1 MLTCYVLEEGRNAS
15 REGSS
20 FDLRPSSS
28 VTFNQNRSTSQSG
41 LRKRPRLS
49 VTALGQPCLSV
60 MELDPLDFGQP
71 GPSQPPTLRRPLALD
86 LLNVRQPLDPGSA
99 WFQAQPRA
107 STSTSFDRSI
117 QVNGQEKEEET
128 ALLKELRRT
137 LGPRSTDAP
146 PSSSSPSRPLSI
158 SRLLPG
164 SPSRTERL
172 TWQGN
177 KVVWTRGVEL
187 VRSFTFESDEIVQ
200 VVAFGSFDASSP
212 NSGSLLQRRK
222 SSIEGEETSFVGAGG
237 GPTSGKRRR
246 STVGGPKKGPRV
258 SEGASFVRQ
267 STHPSVGPHVL
278 STLAEPALPRSSSPA
293 RSTNLPPKKE
303 RREQA
308 VCFLLSTSLVVHLSS
323 GARHLVTLPHEMA
336 EMHALPSGGLAV
348 RGSST
353 RVEDAEAGAGWYV
366 VRHPL
371 NGLREV
377 DEEEEAQMLLH
388 LQDGP
393 STGLQDGPLSVH
405 LRLDGQ
411 HVETGSARDGSV
423 IFSSESRQLGD
434 VVDTLHPASSTPVRV
449 RLPSLDRVDPLVR
462 TCLEMLD
469 GPLGQSNLCAL
480 RLECLQWASTK
491 RLRDAGGQ
499 EEFKSFAETLLEL
512 LGIQRQTS
520 HSSLESETPWERMA
534 RVNAQSEDPALRA
547 LSASAPPSSSKT
559 SALFLS
565 PQADLSLI
573 ASVALSLHLLAE
585 DFKLDMLHFHW
596 LRPLG
601 GLAMQL
607 ASVLGRQDWVDYWF
621 RQGCPLNDLSTVL
634 AERASLLLVSSLWV
648 RIAHV
653 VRLSVSQK
661 TPLPCCLLLPTY
673 TVISEQSS
681 RARRLHPGRP
691 SRLDRPSPQPSS
703 TSTRRSLPSPPP
715 PPLKARSKS
724 STNSSR
730 TGSPRSACS
739 DFRSGLRSRCSR
751 PSRRVRLHRL
761 PAGRRPCSS

>member
-1 MLTCYVLEEGRNAS
+1 
-15 REGSS
+15 
-20 FDLRPSSS
+20 
-28 VTFNQNRSTSQSG
+28 
-41 LRKRPRLS
+41 
-49 VTALGQPCLSV
+49 

-71 GPSQPPTLRRPLALD
+71 GPSQPPPAFRRPLALD
-86 LLNVRQPLDPGSA
+86 LLDVRRPLDPGSA

-107 STSTSFDRSI
+107 STSISSDRSI
-117 QVNGQEKEEET
+117 QVDGQEEEEET

-146 PSSSSPSRPLSI
+146 PSSSPSRPLSL

-177 KVVWTRGVEL
+177 QVVWTRGVEL

-200 VVAFGSFDASSP
+200 VVAFGSFGASSST
-212 NSGSLLQRRK
+212 SGSQLQRRK

-237 GPTSGKRRR
+237 GQTSGKRRR
-246 STVGGPKKGPRV
+246 STVGVPKKSPRV

-267 STHPSVGPHVL
+267 STHPSVGPNVL
-278 STLAEPALPRSSSPA
+278 STLVEPALPSSSSLA
-293 RSTNLPPKKE
+293 RSTNRPHEKE

-353 RVEDAEAGAGWYV
+353 RLEDAEAGAGWYI

-371 NGLREV
+371 DGLREV
-377 DEEEEAQMLLH
+377 DEEEEAQMLLQ
-388 LQDGP
+388 LRDGP
-393 STGLQDGPLSVH
+393 STGLNDASLPVH

-423 IFSSESRQLGD
+423 IFSSETRQLGD

-449 RLPSLDRVDPLVR
+449 RLPSLHRVDPLVR
-462 TCLEMLD
+462 TCLETLD

-491 RLRDAGGQ
+491 RHREAGGQ
-499 EEFKSFAETLLEL
+499 EELESFAETLLEL

-520 HSSLESETPWERMA
+520 HSSLESETPWERLA
-534 RVNAQSEDPALRA
+534 RVNAQSEEPALRA

-559 SALFLS
+559 SALSLS

-585 DFKLDMLHFHW
+585 DFKLDMLHFHR

-601 GLAMQL
+601 GLVMQL

-621 RQGCPLNDLSTVL
+621 RQGCPLNKLSTVV
-634 AERASLLLVSSLWV
+634 AGRTSLLPFSSLWV
-648 RIAHV
+648 WIADV
-653 VRLSVSQK
+653 VRLSVSQE

-673 TVISEQSS
+673 TVISEQCS
-681 RARRLHPGRP
+681 RARRLRPGRP

-703 TSTRRSLPSPPP
+703 TSTRRSPPSPPP

-739 DFRSGLRSRCSR
+739 EFRSGLRSRCSR
-751 PSRRVRLHRL
+751 PSRRVRLHHL